1 MTLISRAYWTT
12 LRDRDPHPSPA
23 DDRVW
28 GVAYRI
34 EPGHV
39 DEVKEYLDIREING
53 YTIHYTPFHPAT
65 SSSSADET
73 ESREQQQ
80 QQPIR
85 TLVYIGTPD
94 NDQFVGPVQDPQ
106 ALAEHIYAS
115 RGPSG
120 LNRDYLFGLERSLAE
135 LSPESG
141 DEHVRDLAARVRA
154 VAAREEG
161 GKAREGGEGGGEV
174 EKEKVVVD
182 RDVRREEHEHPHNF
196 RRRESVDEV
205 EETEKTT
212 A

>member
-1 MTLISRAYWTT
+1 MTLISRSYWNT
-12 LRDRDPHPSPA
+12 LSDRDPHPSPA

-53 YTIHYTPFHPAT
+53 YTIHYTPFHPAAA
-65 SSSSADET
+65 S
-73 ESREQQQ
+73 ESQE
-80 QQPIR
+80 PIR
-85 TLVYIGTPD
+85 ALVYIGTPD
-94 NDQFVGPVQDPQ
+94 NDQFVGPVRDPQ

-161 GKAREGGEGGGEV
+161 REGGRGGEGEEV
-174 EKEKVVVD
+174 EEEKEKVVMVD

-196 RRRESVDEV
+196 RRRGSVDEV